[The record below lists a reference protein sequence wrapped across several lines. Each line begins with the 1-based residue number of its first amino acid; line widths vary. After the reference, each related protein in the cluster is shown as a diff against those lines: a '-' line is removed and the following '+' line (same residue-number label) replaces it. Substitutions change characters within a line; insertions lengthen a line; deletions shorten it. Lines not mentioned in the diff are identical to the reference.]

1 MTKSPNSFNDW
12 QELLAG
18 YVLGNLSPEELI
30 QFNQYLA
37 KNPEKISEVES
48 LQKTLNLLPLSL
60 EETQAPKHLKAR
72 IQASALS
79 TTEELELLNQ
89 ADSPVKEDRSKRKKS
104 SWNKIGA
111 GIAVVAIATLGW
123 QTYRLQ
129 QQVNIAESQVEQM
142 LQAQA
147 KSNIVQANFVRYQE
161 TVSLLHQPNNRL
173 LSLTAL
179 EASVNASGSLLIAP
193 ERKIAVLVLQD
204 VPAPPPNKLYQ
215 MWAVVNERKVNCIKF
230 RPDRDGTVL
239 LRIPITDWS
248 ETPMVTITL
257 EPEGATP
264 QPTGNM
270 VIGSPQIL

>member
-1 MTKSPNSFNDW
+1 MTKFPNSFNDW

-18 YVLGNLSPEELI
+18 YVLGNLSSEELI

-37 KNPEKISEVES
+37 KNPERIREVES
-48 LQKTLNLLPLSL
+48 LQKTLTLLPLSL
-60 EETQAPKHLKAR
+60 TEGQAPKPLKAR
-72 IQASALS
+72 IEASALS

-89 ADSPVKEDRSKRKKS
+89 ADSSAKEDRSKRKKS
-104 SWNKIGA
+104 SWSKIGT
-111 GIAVVAIATLGW
+111 GIAILAIATLGW

-147 KSNIVQANFVRYQE
+147 KSNIVQANLVRYQE

-179 EASVNASGSLLIAP
+179 EASINASGSLLIAP

-204 VPAPPPNKLYQ
+204 VPPPPANKLYQ
-215 MWAVVNERKVNCIKF
+215 MWAVVNGRKVNCIKF

-239 LRIPITDWS
+239 LQIPITDWS

-270 VIGSPQIL
+270 VIGSPKIL